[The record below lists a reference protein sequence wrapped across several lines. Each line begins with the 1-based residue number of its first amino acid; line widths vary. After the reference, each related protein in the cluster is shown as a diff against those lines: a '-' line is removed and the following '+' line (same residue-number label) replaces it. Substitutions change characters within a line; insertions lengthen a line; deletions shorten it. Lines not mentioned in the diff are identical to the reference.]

1 MTLGCDVHA
10 AVTALLKAGV
20 KRRTEEQHDTASRM
34 AAPGVHPNDPPS
46 ALALS

>member
-20 KRRTEEQHDTASRM
+20 ERRAEEKHDTTPRLAG
-34 AAPGVHPNDPPS
+34 PGVHPNDPPS